1 MEQAKSNGGE
11 INVLI
16 SSLST
21 INSKYAEK
29 NVKQT
34 YLMELDNGD
43 EISHE
48 NGLFTNYPIVQLT
61 RQKLAKSGEK
71 VDYLFEISSPATKEI
86 VNIEGLSE
94 YSGKSVVE
102 WLDKWLKE
110 SDDSEHGPVP
120 EIIPFDISDDPNSE
134 ETIRIINDIRQKL
147 ERIQQDTK
155 KTINIYIDGQGGR
168 RHTVYSLIMSVYIW
182 EREESSNIRIK
193 EIFNLNFDQD
203 KDVYWI
209 HDYKERYNAVQLYS
223 AIDEF
228 INYGKS
234 TALTS
239 YMTPVLSRSI
249 KDVDQDEQL
258 KNDIQRCLNVMK
270 LFSDDL
276 QLCRSGKIAGDI
288 KNFRGVTETFCNRYY
303 SVENYYI
310 TSFITALEMIRKE
323 FDELQED
330 ADEVDIIRWCIDKDF
345 IQQAITFC
353 SERSIEYLFDK
364 KSKIVDFG
372 NAYSKQ
378 EIRKNDNHHDYSDA
392 YNIINKINDRHANRY
407 CTWFERGCRSVEE
420 EKKEKEKRRDA
431 WEEAANK
438 VSALDAIDENKVNSY
453 INDALNVDEIRLI
466 KEVAEK
472 MPFKNNNEVDRF
484 INAYDLPKKIRS
496 DKCFVT
502 GKKKTKR
509 NIYELLEN
517 KDLNISTVVDEL
529 LRVIKED
536 RYHKLRSKVKAE
548 IKQMEGESDLTALDS
563 ARGERF
569 ERLYG
574 YILWSMERSKQRQEK
589 VYDWEKFHKNKYSLW
604 FFNEYFSELEKVIQ
618 GENRKQ
624 RIERLQKYLFES
636 VFNDRSV
643 AALFDIGAL
652 RSDDPHKATKC
663 IYWYKLIKAQRNLSN
678 HAVDTNGDADFDM
691 TAEEL
696 RKTISIYLDLIR
708 PEDKDESTEE
718 TTTVKM

>member
-239 YMTPVLSRSI
+239 YMTPVLSMSI
-249 KDVDQDEQL
+249 KDVDYDEHL
-258 KNDIQRCLNVMK
+258 KNDIQKCLDVMK
-270 LFSDDL
+270 AFSDDL

-288 KNFRGVTETFCNRYY
+288 KNFRGVTERFCDRYS
-303 SVENYYI
+303 SVEDYYI
-310 TSFITALEMIRKE
+310 TSFTTALETIRKE
-323 FDELQED
+323 FDNLPED
-330 ADEVDIIRWCIDKDF
+330 ADEVDVIRWCIDKDF
-345 IQQAITFC
+345 LQQAITFC
-353 SERSIEYLFDK
+353 AERSIEYLLNGSVASVGNVFSDK
-364 KSKIVDFG
+364 EIEDRSDRGLYSPEYTVVNKMSDLASIKFFNLYENGNKSLSVSDVKEKWKALKSENSKIPGVNSDVG
-372 NAYSKQ
+372 SYCVKKIKTIEEL
-378 EIRKNDNHHDYSDA
+378 EI
-392 YNIINKINDRHANRY
+392 IINLTIKFPFHTDRELDQFLQESEIKANRSSE
-407 CTWFERGCRSVEE
+407 CFNVGN
-420 EKKEKEKRRDA
+420 KKISASGLLMKNTKYNLIQASEAVMDYLVEKREGKSQKIAKREINSAATKRSQNNLISNQDA
-431 WEEAANK
+431 EYER
-438 VSALDAIDENKVNSY
+438 ALGYLLFS
-453 INDALNVDEIRLI
+453 
-466 KEVAEK
+466 
-472 MPFKNNNEVDRF
+472 
-484 INAYDLPKKIRS
+484 
-496 DKCFVT
+496 
-502 GKKKTKR
+502 KKTRKFC
-509 NIYELLEN
+509 N
-517 KDLNISTVVDEL
+517 
-529 LRVIKED
+529 
-536 RYHKLRSKVKAE
+536 
-548 IKQMEGESDLTALDS
+548 GEKH
-563 ARGERF
+563 REWF
-569 ERLYG
+569 
-574 YILWSMERSKQRQEK
+574 
-589 VYDWEKFHKNKYSLW
+589 YDK
-604 FFNEYFSELEKVIQ
+604 YFSELDKIIQ
-618 GENRKQ
+618 KDN
-624 RIERLQKYLFES
+624 ERPSVKKYLFYT
-636 VFNDRSV
+636 VLKNNSV

-652 RSDDPHKATKC
+652 RSDNTERAVKC

-678 HAVDTNGDADFDM
+678 HASDTNGGANFNM

-696 RKTISIYLDLIR
+696 KGIISEYLNLIK
-708 PEDKDESTEE
+708 PENEKIVATAQN
-718 TTTVKM
+718 